1 MSAAQDARDALV
13 QDAVAQEA
21 VASDAVASPAEL
33 EESPENLPP
42 MAWGSLILF
51 ALFVV
56 GFGSCAGFFLF
67 R

>member
-1 MSAAQDARDALV
+1 MSAADDARETVAADAEAP
-13 QDAVAQEA
+13 AVVENTA
-21 VASDAVASPAEL
+21 AEL

-67 R
+67 T